1 MRAKV
6 NDSESEIDGLPE
18 RKEFKDKMYSEIAKS
33 EQEIKHVLE
42 NLCDDTVLELTKI
55 FGQSYKK
62 DVFNQIKQLTTGRS
76 VSDESSTLP
85 SSTPAPAYLIKLKST
100 GEPVGLF
107 GLIPCGAEV
116 QAELELSDGDARA
129 KLHRSKQNTNSAGI
143 FLLTTNKLHNG
154 NVITFLRQAKATIEQ
169 WLNEYDL
176 IMDYCYKKNLTIQ
189 KWLRLLGFKP
199 SLYQDNE
206 FQVYYKMREPR

>member
-1 MRAKV
+1 
-6 NDSESEIDGLPE
+6 
-18 RKEFKDKMYSEIAKS
+18 MYSELAKS

-55 FGQSYKK
+55 FGQNYEK
-62 DVFNQIKQLTTGRS
+62 DVFNQIKQLTTK
-76 VSDESSTLP
+76 
-85 SSTPAPAYLIKLKST
+85 YLIKLKST

-107 GLIPCGAEV
+107 GLIP
-116 QAELELSDGDARA
+116 
-129 KLHRSKQNTNSAGI
+129 QNTNSAGI
-143 FLLTTNKLHNG
+143 FLLTTDKLHNG
-154 NVITFLRQAKATIEQ
+154 NVITFLRRAKAQIEQ

-199 SLYQDNE
+199 SEYQDND
-206 FQVYYKMREPR
+206 FQVYYKGNIGFYNE

>member
-1 MRAKV
+1 
-6 NDSESEIDGLPE
+6 
-18 RKEFKDKMYSEIAKS
+18 MYSEIAKN
-33 EQEIKHVLE
+33 EQEIKQVLE

-55 FGQSYKK
+55 FGQNYEK
-62 DVFNQIKQLTTGRS
+62 DVFNQIKQLTTKH
-76 VSDESSTLP
+76 
-85 SSTPAPAYLIKLKST
+85 LIKLKST

-116 QAELELSDGDARA
+116 QALLELSDGDVRA
-129 KLHRSKQNTNSAGI
+129 KPHRSKQGNNCGNELQSNSRSRAAGI
-143 FLLTTNKLHNG
+143 FLLTTDKLHNG
-154 NVITFLRQAKATIEQ
+154 NVITFLRRAKTQIEQ

-199 SLYQDNE
+199 SSYHDND
-206 FQVYYKMREPR
+206 FRVYYKMCEPK

>member
-1 MRAKV
+1 
-6 NDSESEIDGLPE
+6 
-18 RKEFKDKMYSEIAKS
+18 MYSEIAKS

-55 FGQSYKK
+55 FGQSYEK
-62 DVFNQIKQLTTGRS
+62 DVFNQIKQLTTK
-76 VSDESSTLP
+76 
-85 SSTPAPAYLIKLKST
+85 YLIKLKST

-107 GLIPCGAEV
+107 GLIP
-116 QAELELSDGDARA
+116 
-129 KLHRSKQNTNSAGI
+129 QNTNSAGI
-143 FLLTTNKLHNG
+143 FLLTTDKLYNG
-154 NVITFLRQAKATIEQ
+154 NVITFLRRAKATIEQ

-199 SLYQDNE
+199 SEYQDND
-206 FQVYYKMREPR
+206 FQVYYKGNIGLYKE